1 MTSKPT
7 AQPAAVDLRIVEPD
21 SVQAT
26 PPRTP
31 RTLDELIAESQ
42 RRMLADA
49 AAITPIEHDP
59 QLSLVPAASE
69 PTPEQQAAPY
79 VFTQE
84 DRERITDAIEQS
96 RAASTARVYAV
107 QWRAFA
113 EFCAERSA
121 ASLPAAPLT
130 IAAYLTQR
138 ADAGASYSTIA
149 QACAAI
155 GAAHRESQQ
164 TDPTK
169 DEGVRRVRA
178 GLARQKTAPK
188 QAAPI
193 RAAQLN
199 RIRADAR
206 AEQQER
212 AADRELLER
221 DASDRRSIERRERRD
236 ARAAQRAAQDIAL
249 IAVMR
254 DGLLRIAEAAA
265 LRWCDIERDADGD
278 GTVRIER
285 SKTDQT
291 ARGASVYAS
300 YETMQALDAIRPAD
314 ADAGASVFGLSARQ
328 LSRRIAA
335 AAQRAGIDGATG
347 HSPRVGMTR
356 DLARDG
362 ASIVELQQVGRWS
375 SPQMPAYYARNE
387 QARTNAVARRIY
399 GKT

>member
-1 MTSKPT
+1 MTDSQPT
-7 AQPAAVDLRIVEPD
+7 SPTDAAVDLRIVEPD
-21 SVQAT
+21 AVQPT

-31 RTLDELIAESQ
+31 AERERDFTLRYL
-42 RRMLADA
+42 RDA
-49 AAITPIEHDP
+49 ARIVPIEHAP
-59 QLSLVPAASE
+59 PLNLVPAPSE
-69 PTPEQQAAPY
+69 PPQPFNPTPSDY
-79 VFTQE
+79 
-84 DRERITDAIEQS
+84 ERIADAIEQS
-96 RAASTARVYAV
+96 RAESTARVYAV

-113 EFCAERSA
+113 EFCAERRA
-121 ASLPAAPLT
+121 ESLPADPAT
-130 IAAYLTQR
+130 VAAYLTQR
-138 ADAGASYSTIA
+138 HAAGASYSTIA

-155 GAAHRESQQ
+155 AAAHRESRQP
-164 TDPTK
+164 DPTK
-169 DEGVRRVRA
+169 TEGVRRVRA
-178 GLARQKTAPK
+178 GLARQKNTPK

-212 AADRELLER
+212 AADRELMAHSAR
-221 DASDRRSIERRERRD
+221 DRRSIERRQRRD
-236 ARAAQRAAQDIAL
+236 ARAEQRAAQDIAL

-265 LRWCDIERDADGD
+265 LRWSDIERDADGD

-291 ARGASVYAS
+291 ARGATVYAS
-300 YETMQALDAIRPAD
+300 YETMQALDAIRPDD
-314 ADAGASVFGLSARQ
+314 ADPSASVFGLSARQ
-328 LSRRIAA
+328 LSRRISAA
-335 AAQRAGIDGATG
+335 AERAGIDGATG

-362 ASIVELQQVGRWS
+362 ASVVELQQVGRWS

-399 GKT
+399 GKA